1 MRIAVLGGGVGG
13 LSLAR
18 ALRVRG
24 VKADVRV
31 FEQRKELAHDVVRF
45 VCA

>member
-1 MRIAVLGGGVGG
+1 MNRPVLIIGAGIAG

-24 VKADVRV
+24 VAFDIV
-31 FEQRKELAHDVVRF
+31 E
-45 VCA
+45 